1 MVHKYVLVI
10 VEDDVKMN
18 KKTFWS
24 VIQSTLLR
32 PGAEGVEQL
41 HDYSEEKMKAK
52 CQMVVWGK
60 KKLKC
65 CIDRFDGRSKII
77 F

>member
-1 MVHKYVLVI
+1 MI

-41 HDYSEEKMKAK
+41 HDCSEEKMKAK

-60 KKLKC
+60 KKLNVVLT
-65 CIDRFDGRSKII
+65 DLMVGQR
-77 F
+77 